1 MLKEWPWVVAWTVC
15 SVALVGWLELEG
27 SRAGGPDA
35 LGARAALAWT
45 AGAGMD
51 PGVLALVPR

>member
-1 MLKEWPWVVAWTVC
+1 M
-15 SVALVGWLELEG
+15 ALVGWLELEG
-27 SRAGGPDA
+27 LQAGGPDT

-51 PGVLALVPR
+51 PGVPALMPH

>member
-1 MLKEWPWVVAWTVC
+1 MAWTVC